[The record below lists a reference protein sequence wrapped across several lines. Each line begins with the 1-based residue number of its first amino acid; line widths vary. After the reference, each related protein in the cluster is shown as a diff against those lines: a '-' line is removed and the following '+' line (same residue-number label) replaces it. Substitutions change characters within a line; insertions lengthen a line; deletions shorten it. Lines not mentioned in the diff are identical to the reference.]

1 MTVLG
6 IFLKG
11 NNAHIATLSGTRS
24 NHEWLAPEVGKLSLE
39 KNPEQKDVCAMTD
52 TLSKHIQ
59 QHGITEIVLNRRVTA
74 GQMAG
79 AAGTFIWEGI
89 LLATSPVPLTF
100 VHAATLRST
109 EKKFGELKTKKPA
122 EENEPLGKA
131 YDFAFEGLK

>member
-11 NNAHIATLSGTRS
+11 NNANIVTLSGTKS
-24 NHEWLAPEVGKLSLE
+24 EHETVSPDFNKLTLE
-39 KNPEQKDVCAMTD
+39 KNPTQEDVRTITASLKDH
-52 TLSKHIQ
+52 LQ
-59 QHGITEIVLNRRVTA
+59 QHGVSEIILNRRVTA

-89 LLATSPVPLTF
+89 LLSSCPVPLNF
-100 VHAATLRST
+100 VHAATLRAT
-109 EKKFGELKTKKPA
+109 EKKFGELKTKKPS
-122 EENEPLGKA
+122 EENEPLCKA

>member
-1 MTVLG
+1 MKVAG

-11 NNAHIATLSGTRS
+11 NNAHIVTLEGTKAA
-24 NHEWLAPEVGKLSLE
+24 HEFVDLDFCKLTLE
-39 KNPEQKDVCAMTD
+39 KNPEQKDVLALKTALTD
-52 TLSKHIQ
+52 HIAKHNIA
-59 QHGITEIVLNRRVTA
+59 EIVLNRRVTA

-89 LLATSPVPLTF
+89 LLVSSPVPLTF

-109 EKKFGELKTKKPA
+109 EKKFGELKTKKPS
-122 EENEPLGKA
+122 EENDPLGKA